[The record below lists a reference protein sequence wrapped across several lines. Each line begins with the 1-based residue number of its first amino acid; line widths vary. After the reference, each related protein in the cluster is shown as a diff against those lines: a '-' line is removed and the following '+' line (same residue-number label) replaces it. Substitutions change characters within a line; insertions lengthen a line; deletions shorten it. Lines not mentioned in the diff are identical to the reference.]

1 MRGLQFLLFG
11 LLAAFSLASPTPE
24 RHKLSRRQSIANL
37 AIQRA
42 KALASK
48 WSTNDIPIVEK
59 REANSA
65 DYERALEAARNLAA
79 AYSDAEVEARGLE
92 ERADSPAALARQR
105 AEALAAKYS
114 ENDLTVEA
122 RSRIFRRRRIHP

>member
-1 MRGLQFLLFG
+1 MRGLQIVLFC

-24 RHKLSRRQSIANL
+24 SHKLSRRQSIANL

-48 WSTNDIPIVEK
+48 WSTNDIPAVEK
-59 REANSA
+59 RDANSA

-79 AYSDAEVEARGLE
+79 AYSDVEVEARDLE

-122 RSRIFRRRRIHP
+122 RSRILRRRRVHP

>member
-1 MRGLQFLLFG
+1 MRGLQILLIC
-11 LLAAFSLASPTPE
+11 LLAVFSLASPTPE
-24 RHKLSRRQSIANL
+24 SHKLSRRQAIANL

-48 WSTNDIPIVEK
+48 WSTKDIPIVER
-59 REANSA
+59 RESSSP
-65 DYERALEAARNLAA
+65 DYESTLQAAKNLAA
-79 AYSDAEVEARGLE
+79 AYSDAEVEARHLE
-92 ERADSPAALARQR
+92 ERGDSPAVLARQR

-122 RSRIFRRRRIHP
+122 HSRITRRRRSHP